1 VTEQQLYEVV
11 RQYPGFELRH
21 YPAHLVADVEVHGS
35 FQDAGNAGFRP
46 LFDYIRGRNQ
56 TGQSVAMT
64 APVLQ
69 HRDNDTNPTVT
80 TETSPGRYVV
90 SFVMPDGSTRQSL
103 PDPGDER
110 VTLRPVPEQ
119 LAAATRYTGRW
130 TPATYQQHLDR
141 LRHAVLDAGLEPANP
156 ASFARYDP
164 PWTPW
169 FRRRNEVLLPVRSL

>member
-1 VTEQQLYEVV
+1 VTEQQRYEVAG
-11 RQYPGFELRH
+11 QYPGFELRH
-21 YPAHLVADVEVHGS
+21 YPAHLVADVEVEGS

-46 LFDYIRGRNQ
+46 LFDYIRGQNQ
-56 TGQSVAMT
+56 TGQSIAMT

-69 HRDNDTNPTVT
+69 HRNNTMPTMT
-80 TETSPGRYVV
+80 TETTLGRYIV
-90 SFVMPDGSTRQSL
+90 SFVMPDSTSRESL

-110 VTLRPVPEQ
+110 VTLRQVPEQ
-119 LAAATRYTGRW
+119 LTAATRYTGRW

-141 LRHAVLDAGLEPANP
+141 LRQAIRDAGLEPTNP

-169 FRRRNEVLLPVRSL
+169 FRRRNEVLLPVGSP